1 MTSQL
6 RRFLL
11 FWQRLPEVKG
21 ARRRSAIPPRSHK
34 CNIPAQLSHRDVLQ
48 AGGPGSRS
56 RAKSTSSPPALPK
69 LLMLVLMLVEMESSN
84 RIRRPLLQVEPSAV
98 EPGRAS
104 AAADSLSLFI
114 TKRNSLPDG
123 ERSRTSGTP
132 KNFIVSAEAQE
143 HSESESLMNQVC

>member
-6 RRFLL
+6 QRFLL
-11 FWQRLPEVKG
+11 FWQQLPEVKG

-48 AGGPGSRS
+48 AGGPGWRS

-69 LLMLVLMLVEMESSN
+69 LLMLVLMLMEMESSN

-104 AAADSLSLFI
+104 AAADSLSFLSRNGTLFQMG
-114 TKRNSLPDG
+114 SGAGLQ
-123 ERSRTSGTP
+123 ERPKTSSFPP
-132 KNFIVSAEAQE
+132 KLKSKVRVRA
-143 HSESESLMNQVC
+143 C